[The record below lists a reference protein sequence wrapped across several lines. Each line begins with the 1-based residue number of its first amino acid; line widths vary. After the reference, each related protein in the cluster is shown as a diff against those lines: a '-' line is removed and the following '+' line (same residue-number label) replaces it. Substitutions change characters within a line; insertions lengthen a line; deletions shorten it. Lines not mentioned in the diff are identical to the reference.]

1 LKGDLKM
8 KEIRQRTAEM
18 LRERKD
24 LLEVKKAT
32 IGIDAFIDKIVRVV
46 HSKDEEKGYTFFNDI
61 AQFGKHVVSKSG
73 MSCGIEICERF
84 TKLGGNAPIM
94 ANALGFLGAKVACV
108 GALGYPEV
116 DPIFKDLSPNCSLY
130 SFGNPGYTTAL
141 EFNDGKIML
150 SQRDYLH
157 NIHWQTLKDV
167 IGLDKLTEFFTT
179 SNLVGLVNWNG
190 MINFNEIFRGI
201 LDEILKNTAPNK
213 ETVTFFD
220 MADFSERSQE
230 DIREAVKLIN
240 EFNTYNS
247 VVFGLN
253 ENEAILLFKALF
265 PEKEVPELKELGQY
279 MYDNLSV
286 DYLVVHTL
294 TDSLAWSKNEF
305 AEVPSLYVKKPKL
318 STGGGDNFNAGLCFG
333 FLLGL
338 DLSGALY
345 AANGTSGYY
354 VRNAQSP
361 TIEDLAATLENWD
374 DLLETP

>member
-1 LKGDLKM
+1 M
-8 KEIRQRTAEM
+8 KEIRQSTAET
-18 LRERKD
+18 LKERKN
-24 LLEVKKAT
+24 LLEVKKTT
-32 IGIDAFIDKIVRVV
+32 IGIDAFIDKIMRVV
-46 HSKDEEKGYTFFNDI
+46 HSKDDDKGYSFFNDI
-61 AQFGKHVVSKSG
+61 AQFGRHITSKSG

-94 ANALGFLGAKVACV
+94 ANALGFLGAKVNCV
-108 GALGYPEV
+108 GALGYPDI

-130 SFGNPGYTTAL
+130 SIGNPGYTTAL

-157 NIHWQTLKDV
+157 QIHWKTLKV
-167 IGLDKLTEFFTT
+167 IVGLDKLTEFFTT
-179 SNLVGLVNWNG
+179 SDLIGLVNWNG

-201 LDEILKNTAPNK
+201 LDEIYKGTTPNK
-213 ETVTFFD
+213 ERVVFFD
-220 MADFSERSQE
+220 MADFSERSLE
-230 DIREAVKLIN
+230 DICQAVELIN
-240 EFNTYNS
+240 EFNNYTS

-265 PEKEVPELKELGQY
+265 PEKEVPELKDLGQY
-279 MYDNLSV
+279 MYENLKV
-286 DYLVVHTL
+286 DYLVIHTL
-294 TDSLAWSKNEF
+294 TDSLAWSKNEY

-318 STGGGDNFNAGLCFG
+318 STGGGDNFNAGLCLG

-361 TIEDLAATLENWD
+361 TIDDLISTLENWD
-374 DLLETP
+374 NMIETP